1 MAAPTRA
8 AAFSGEILPVD
19 LPISAT
25 TTTSGSE
32 VAEKSASARRSRG
45 CQRAA
50 VEQRRDAAD
59 REQKGDEQWHSQ
71 QAVGAREKRG
81 DIDLGPARDEE
92 DRDEETEPDR
102 VELVSERLRFRAASD
117 ETHDC
122 AGGERAEQQ
131 VEAESVGHHHHAA
144 EQQHAWPHD
153 LGAQSQPSPFRTAS
167 TAGANKFGKA
177 STCVRTRRSTAA
189 RRSPCC
195 GAALGPRHRRRS
207 KRNLRTDRTS
217 LAWQAPGAPSP
228 PVHASAPALARVRRS
243 RAAGPDRRPRRP
255 AVRVLASLQPEKAAA
270 RAGPVWRATKRAHEA
285 VTARFRPSHGR
296 HCRRP

>member
-92 DRDEETEPDR
+92 DRDEETEPESR
-102 VELVSERLRFRAASD
+102 RACVGTAPIPGRERRNPRLRR
-117 ETHDC
+117 
-122 AGGERAEQQ
+122 R
-131 VEAESVGHHHHAA
+131 
-144 EQQHAWPHD
+144 
-153 LGAQSQPSPFRTAS
+153 
-167 TAGANKFGKA
+167 
-177 STCVRTRRSTAA
+177 RTRR
-189 RRSPCC
+189 
-195 GAALGPRHRRRS
+195 
-207 KRNLRTDRTS
+207 
-217 LAWQAPGAPSP
+217 
-228 PVHASAPALARVRRS
+228 
-243 RAAGPDRRPRRP
+243 AAG
-255 AVRVLASLQPEKAAA
+255 
-270 RAGPVWRATKRAHEA
+270 
-285 VTARFRPSHGR
+285 
-296 HCRRP
+296 